1 LENTRWLH
9 NISGLLHAAN
19 TVAVTIELE
28 MQPVL
33 VHCSDGWD
41 RTPQIVSLAELM
53 LDPYYRTI
61 EGFRVLCQREW
72 LDFGH
77 KFADRGQGD
86 DPNERC
92 PVFIQWLDCVHNVM
106 AQYPCA
112 FEFSKSYLVK
122 LAQHTYSNLFGT
134 FLCNSGAERKRTG
147 IGTATFSVW
156 KHLAASGECKN
167 YLYSSQQTNVIIYLY
182 LIHYIYFLTYLINV

>member
-1 LENTRWLH
+1 
-9 NISGLLHAAN
+9 
-19 TVAVTIELE
+19 

-53 LDPYYRTI
+53 LDSYYRTI
-61 EGFRVLCQREW
+61 DGFRILCQREW

-92 PVFIQWLDCVHNVM
+92 PVFIQWLDCVHNIM

-122 LAQHTYSNLFGT
+122 LAQHTYSNIFGT

-147 IGTATFSVW
+147 ISTATFSVW
-156 KHLAASGECKN
+156 KHLSASVECKN
-167 YLYSSQQTNVIIYLY
+167 HLYSSQQDNVIIIFILLMFSFNIFKYS
-182 LIHYIYFLTYLINV
+182 ISDFMG